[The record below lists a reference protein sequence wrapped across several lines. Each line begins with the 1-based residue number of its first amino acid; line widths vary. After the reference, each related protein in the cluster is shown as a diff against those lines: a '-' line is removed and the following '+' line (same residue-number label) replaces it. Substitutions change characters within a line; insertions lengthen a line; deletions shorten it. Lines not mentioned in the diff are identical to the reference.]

1 MNMKGIKKVQH
12 VLCQAHAGLNFGEKS
27 IRRGFIRKV
36 YSILS
41 LQLLVT
47 GGMIAYFVFLLPQ
60 QYQSPICQEVSVTC
74 SKSFLQ
80 RHFIGHL

>member
-1 MNMKGIKKVQH
+1 MR
-12 VLCQAHAGLNFGEKS
+12 CQAHAGLNFGDKS

-41 LQLLVT
+41 IQLLVT

-60 QYQSPICQEVSVTC
+60 QYQSPICQEVSQCVV
-74 SKSFLQ
+74 SIFREIILLYL
-80 RHFIGHL
+80 G